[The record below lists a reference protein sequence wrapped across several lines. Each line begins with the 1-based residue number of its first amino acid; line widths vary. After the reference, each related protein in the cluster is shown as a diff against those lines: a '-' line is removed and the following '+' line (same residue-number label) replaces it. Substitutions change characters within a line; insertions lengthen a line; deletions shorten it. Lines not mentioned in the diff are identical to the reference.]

1 MRATEFGHLWFI
13 DHVDITYKGYA
24 YVVLVI
30 LDAASNLLIVQT
42 QTDKKEHTT
51 MEALKWHGQYG
62 TCDRAIS
69 VQTIIS

>member
-1 MRATEFGHLWFI
+1 MSKFRCSGHLWFI

-42 QTDKKEHTT
+42 QSDKKENTST
-51 MEALKWHGQYG
+51 EALKLAFTGMECATTQSLW
-62 TCDRAIS
+62 
-69 VQTIIS
+69 